1 MNFSNTSSCKASSST
16 IILSTSLKESV
27 IKQLQDRLEFVW
39 SEVIKYV
46 LFLTSVSYM
55 KLFSSYYFEK
65 ICGIKK
71 SPHFSWLCTT
81 VVVKDC

>member
-71 SPHFSWLCTT
+71 SPHFSWLCTM